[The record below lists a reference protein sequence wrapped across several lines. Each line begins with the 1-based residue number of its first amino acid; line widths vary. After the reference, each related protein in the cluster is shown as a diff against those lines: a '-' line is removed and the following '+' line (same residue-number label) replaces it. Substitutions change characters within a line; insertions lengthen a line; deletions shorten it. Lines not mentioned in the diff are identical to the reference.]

1 MNARRARRR
10 NCSGS
15 GLALTVAVLLRC
27 PELLK
32 PAVNRAMITG
42 DASVDDAGGRGMLHR
57 IGVRRFRGFAIGL
70 ISSVVAAGLIATPAA
85 GVTTAPTLSAST
97 TSASTTTSTG

>member
-32 PAVNRAMITG
+32 PAVNRAMISG
-42 DASVDDAGGRGMLHR
+42 DASVDDAGGRGMLHG
-57 IGVRRFRGFAIGL
+57 IGVRRFRGLAIGL
-70 ISSVVAAGLIATPAA
+70 FSGVVAAGLIAMPAA
-85 GVTTAPTLSAST
+85 GATTSPTLSAP
-97 TSASTTTSTG
+97 TTT